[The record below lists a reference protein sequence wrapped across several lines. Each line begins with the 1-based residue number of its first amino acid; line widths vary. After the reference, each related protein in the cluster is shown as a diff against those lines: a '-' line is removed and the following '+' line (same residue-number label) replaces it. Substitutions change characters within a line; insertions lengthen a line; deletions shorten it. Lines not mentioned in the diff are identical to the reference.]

1 MLTYNFSGF
10 ADEIAPELDAQIAT
24 LKEIGVEYMELR
36 SVDKINVGDFT
47 MDFAKEIKEKLDA
60 NGIKVSAIG
69 SPIGKIKLD
78 EDFEAHFEKYKHVVE
93 LAKLFGTKYI
103 RMFSFY
109 IDKEDDPDKYFDQ
122 VIANLKRFL
131 EYAKEQDII
140 LLHENEKGIYGDTPE
155 RCKKIFDE
163 LFCENFRCTYDPANY
178 VQCGCDTAKAF
189 DLLAPYVE
197 YMHIKDARMS
207 DGLVVPPGQGDGQ
220 IKTLMEKLSARNYNG
235 FISLEPHLKKFA
247 GLEALENGENL
258 SVNENADFDGA
269 TAFKLAHKC
278 LSEIIATVE

>member
-1 MLTYNFSGF
+1 MLKYNFSGF
-10 ADEIAPELDAQIAT
+10 ADEISPNLDEQIST
-24 LKEIGVEYMELR
+24 LNEIDVKYMELR

-47 MDFAKEIKEKLDA
+47 QRLAKKIKKKLDE

-69 SPIGKIKLD
+69 SPIGKINITDSFDK
-78 EDFEAHFEKYKHVVE
+78 HFKKFKKVVE
-93 LAKLFGTKYI
+93 LAKIFETKYI

-109 IDKEDDPDKYFDQ
+109 IEKDADYEQYFEE
-122 VIANLKRFL
+122 VIARLTKFV
-131 EYAKEQDII
+131 EYAKENDII

-155 RCKKIFDE
+155 RCKKIFDK
-163 LFCENFRCTYDPANY
+163 LYCENFRCTYDPANF

-197 YMHIKDARMS
+197 YMHIKDARLS

-220 IKTLMEKLSARNYNG
+220 IKTLMEKLSAKNYNG

-258 SVNENADFDGA
+258 SIDENSEFDGA